1 MAIIDKTELAF
12 CDNPPKGLSP
22 PSVGQSKDCSRVSS
36 DTPRVVGRCGQ
47 KLINGRFNNKHKV
60 IKTGEKRGNPT
71 NLGASP
77 PFAMERGHEKSP
89 PTVSGDRV

>member
-22 PSVGQSKDCSRVSS
+22 PSVGRSKDCSRVSS

-60 IKTGEKRGNPT
+60 MKTGEKRGKYYEF
-71 NLGASP
+71 G
-77 PFAMERGHEKSP
+77 GKSP
-89 PTVSGDRV
+89 LCYGEGT